1 MLGVALLLPLATA
14 ATVLGSFG
22 VAEAGTQHVTN
33 CTVSGNVTISPGI
46 TTTPKIQTLSSS
58 GTSTGCGGSETGGTF
73 TTAPSKGKTAT
84 SCKTLGK
91 KSVSTTTEN
100 IKWNDATTSTAK
112 ITLTL
117 VLATATITGTVTGGH
132 FAGDT
137 VSGKITYK
145 LIGKCAKK
153 PPITKATFTGKSSA

>member
-1 MLGVALLLPLATA
+1 MAAYRAGRPMRRSTTVAPAASPKSSNETQKQLSTALAYPR
-14 ATVLGSFG
+14 V
-22 VAEAGTQHVTN
+22 V
-33 CTVSGNVTISPGI
+33 
-46 TTTPKIQTLSSS
+46 TPKIQTLSSS

-145 LIGKCAKK
+145 LVGKCAAK